1 MSRNADEIE
10 RINRLLDESKN
21 LSEDIK
27 KGHQQAAEA
36 LKDASDAGA
45 AFENIARA
53 IKRDVA
59 DSAREATELRD
70 AFAAS
75 VDELKNMNAGSN
87 RVKKALSGLE
97 NIAQKLLDDQKGYN
111 RLTLDQVKGLQ
122 DQIKVKLDDL
132 KLSKTILSQDKERL
146 LNGRKFAD
154 LGKVEKKNYNK
165 IVAAQKAANA
175 ELNETDSLSK
185 ELAKTAKLR
194 QIREE
199 KVNEKLGLGFD
210 IAKGITKNLSKLGIP
225 DLGIG
230 EALKKTKDVGL
241 ATKNVGKN
249 FKPLKTFAKEFG
261 KGLKANLSVATMTQ
275 AAFTMLIDAV
285 IGADKATG
293 DLAKNMNMTYEEAN
307 KTRHDMTMIAM
318 SSGDIAINTEGI
330 QKSQMAINDALG
342 TNVMLNKED
351 LVTMTKLQKTAG
363 LTSDEMVGIQKLTLG
378 TNKSLK
384 EATGEIMAQAK
395 ISSVKNGVVLTEK
408 QILKEIK
415 DVSAATTL
423 SLGKNPKALAEA
435 VAQAKALG
443 MNMAQVE
450 QIAGNLLDFESSIQN
465 ELEAELLTGKQINL
479 EKAREAALSNDLATV
494 AAEVADQVGNAA
506 EFGEMNRLQQE
517 AIAKSVGMS
526 RDDLAKTLFT
536 QEQLV
541 GLSGDQAKERQKL
554 LDQRIEAVGLEQAQ
568 KELAEQGIEGLENQN
583 SKAEQFAQLQEKI
596 KDTFTAMAPAILQI
610 VDFIS
615 LILTPIAKI
624 FEFISF
630 TTEMATKLG
639 ETISNFL
646 GPLGM
651 VGKFLKGV
659 AKIAVIFAAYKA
671 FSSLA
676 SIPIIGVPLGVAAAA
691 AVTSAGFGLLNAI
704 KVGDLMSQ
712 AKGKTQVSTKEGG
725 LFELSPNDDL
735 VAAPGAADAMTKK
748 GEKSG
753 KGEGNAAL
761 IAEVKTL
768 IGINRQILAKSPV
781 IEMNG
786 NKVGEEINQSERRVQ

>member
-97 NIAQKLLDDQKGYN
+97 NIAQKLLADQKGYN